1 MSYQYNQYLD
11 FAQKLV
17 DEYGG
22 KGEPIYSGKNKQQN
36 RRECITADRNVGIHV
51 DVDGNETRSNNAMI
65 VYSKTGTHIYPVRKE
80 NSNES

>member
-22 KGEPIYSGKNKQQN
+22 KGEPIYSGKNKQ
-36 RRECITADRNVGIHV
+36 
-51 DVDGNETRSNNAMI
+51 
-65 VYSKTGTHIYPVRKE
+65 
-80 NSNES
+80 